1 MRVFTTPWVRANLS
15 ANYIQVM
22 QRGEPHDARISLFA
36 KSANGP
42 FTAQLSLANGTGAV
56 VHDSDCERAVQ
67 RVLVAT
73 TRKNLDRLG

>member
-42 FTAQLSLANGTGAV
+42 FTAQLVLADGTGAE

>member
-42 FTAQLSLANGTGAV
+42 FTAQLV
-56 VHDSDCERAVQ
+56 
-67 RVLVAT
+67 
-73 TRKNLDRLG
+73 TR